1 MLVTPLPPLDLFEEL
16 CPRVDLHLQE
26 TPPWGVNNSKA
37 LKVILY
43 HMIMD
48 WINNLGLIM
57 TLSLLTF

>member
-1 MLVTPLPPLDLFEEL
+1 MFLPFYPPPGDL
-16 CPRVDLHLQE
+16 RVDLHLQK
-26 TPPWGVNNSKA
+26 TPPWGFNNSKA

-57 TLSLLTF
+57 TLSLLIF